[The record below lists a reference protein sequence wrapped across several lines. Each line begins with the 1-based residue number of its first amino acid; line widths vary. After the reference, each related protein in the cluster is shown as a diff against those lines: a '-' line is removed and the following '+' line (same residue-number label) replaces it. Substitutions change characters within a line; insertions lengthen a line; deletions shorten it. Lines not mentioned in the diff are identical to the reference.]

1 MKKWILIGV
10 VAVAPLFSQAQMKA
24 QWHNGRG
31 KYVCA
36 AYGYGKFTGETGK
49 RHKYVPRVNIF
60 GFIVCGV
67 GTVISAYYENWPAAA
82 YAFTAMILYQRI
94 IKNK

>member
-49 RHKYVPRVNIF
+49 RHKYVPRGRKLVKGRSHPSMRRHFRKRQQSFLRIF
-60 GFIVCGV
+60 
-67 GTVISAYYENWPAAA
+67 NPH
-82 YAFTAMILYQRI
+82 
-94 IKNK
+94 